1 MGETEPETWMSPS
14 VRLASTS
21 SEREAKMAERVV
33 LVCDV
38 DGKEP
43 ATKTVRIQVGGRNF
57 NKDLCQKHLDALLQG
72 ARSPRRGRK
81 ATTRTRTTRPRAT
94 APKSA
99 TRRTRRAAS
108 PGAVATEAKKLRDSG
123 LSYRQIGDA
132 LIKRGMKPQRAKAWN
147 PVVLGRM
154 LKRTEAQG

>member
-1 MGETEPETWMSPS
+1 
-14 VRLASTS
+14 
-21 SEREAKMAERVV
+21 MAERVV

-72 ARSPRRGRK
+72 ARRPRRGRK
-81 ATTRTRTTRPRAT
+81 VTTRNTTTRTRAT
-94 APKSA
+94 ALKSA
-99 TRRTRRAAS
+99 TRRARRAAS
-108 PGAVATEAKKLRDSG
+108 PQAVAAEAKKLRDSG

-132 LIKRGMKPQRAKAWN
+132 LIKRGIKPQRAKAWN

-154 LKRTEAQG
+154 LNRTAA